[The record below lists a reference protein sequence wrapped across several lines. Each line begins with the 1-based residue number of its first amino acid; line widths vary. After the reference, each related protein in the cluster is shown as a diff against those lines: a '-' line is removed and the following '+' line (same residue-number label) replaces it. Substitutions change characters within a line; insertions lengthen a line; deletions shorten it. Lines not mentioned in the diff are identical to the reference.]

1 MTQIADKTELNR
13 FVREVDSFMHRYA
26 DFASPE
32 TRAAVVATN
41 DPKLIADYEATR
53 NHAASLKSGIEAT
66 TGAWNSAKAFYAAQ
80 IGNTS
85 MIIGDAIDEIRSWF
99 GYKPAGGLGALQLPA
114 AVWVAG
120 IIAACV
126 TLNRAMDAVIIR
138 LDAARIVRNTGVPY
152 SDAYKQATDAH
163 RSSGLFGGATVPLIG
178 LGLAALFFL
187 TR

>member
-1 MTQIADKTELNR
+1 MSQQADNVELNR
-13 FVREVDSFMHRYA
+13 FVREVDAFMTRYA
-26 DFASPE
+26 QFISPE
-32 TRAAVVATN
+32 TRAAVYATN
-41 DPKLIADYEATR
+41 DPDLIKDYESTR
-53 NHAASLKSGIEAT
+53 NQGAALKSGIEAT

-99 GYKPAGGLGALQLPA
+99 GYKPAGGLGALQIPA

-120 IIAACV
+120 IIAAAV
-126 TLNRAMDAVIIR
+126 TLNRAMDSLIVR
-138 LDAARIVRNTGVPY
+138 LDAARIARNTGVSY
-152 SDAYKQATDAH
+152 QDAYKQATDAH
-163 RSSGLFGGATVPLIG
+163 RSGLFGGVSVPLIG